1 MRPAIFILSTD
12 APLPNVFEKQ
22 AAEGFVRAVRQDRLR
37 DDDIASAAA
46 LITCVSVDQD
56 DLMRRSAA
64 IVRMLD
70 AGGRLAING
79 HVLRPYVDGLTAFVP
94 SEEPRR
100 ADYELSRLAG
110 HPVFDDIDVSAL
122 ATNRGVAGFYGR
134 GYNPPQP
141 GAVALNGLGPRQL
154 PVDWTWTRPQG
165 GALFVHSGN
174 DLWGVGDDPATRE
187 LLAERLVHWC
197 LRRGSVEKAA

>member
-1 MRPAIFILSTD
+1 MTPAIFILSTD
-12 APLPNVFEKQ
+12 APLPHVFEQQ
-22 AAEGFVRAVRQDRLR
+22 AADGFVRAVRQDRLR

-56 DLMRRSAA
+56 DLIRRSAA
-64 IVRMLD
+64 IARMLD

-110 HPVFDDIDVSAL
+110 HPVFDDIDVGAL

-134 GYNPPQP
+134 GYNPPLP

-187 LLAERLVHWC
+187 LLAERLVNWC
-197 LRRGSVEKAA
+197 LRRGNAEKAA